1 MADLS
6 VNFSHINQNS
16 DDIAVSLHNEVKRYA
31 LTPAADFFDNDK
43 AVVDLVVLYR
53 ALIAS
58 DDEILSTVEDCLGP
72 ECFEK
77 RADKVIEERLPTL
90 KEKLNANDFYLYRQ
104 CLLAAFTGLS
114 SNINPALKNKIA
126 LNLKINADLSKK
138 ELQDLLVFLLQFIK
152 EPLKKAQVPIPDF
165 KLKESTP
172 NPPAATEQEE
182 NGKGENDEIIMTK
195 IRNLLS
201 EAAEK
206 AKAANLVPKEN
217 GSVAQTPIIKEKEE
231 PKSAIQEQSVEEK
244 KDLPLDSTEN
254 AENDESKLN
263 GELSLKDLARR
274 AAKLQEEFR
283 NERIKLAKEG
293 KLPNPAKLPQN
304 FPPKIKKDGTEKSAK
319 LTSPLE
325 LFEERN
331 KARVNKE
338 TVEGAEVAK
347 ETLNVESTTNDSD
360 LKNEQDIEEKAPEQ
374 TPAAVVTEE
383 LQIKEDSQDLTEN
396 TERFIASFDNEATAL
411 KPTANVKESVEE
423 DFKPVTFYHDVKAV
437 KEVKVEKAKEI
448 KPKAEVKAKSSWIKR
463 LFNFLFRR
471 REEPVL
477 LPYSIEKIPAPS
489 SIIDADTLPQ
499 SLREKI
505 LKEQDLNEFKHFLST
520 QLISHT
526 LPESLENLVEDFF
539 KSFYELQQNPQYED
553 DFIAFLKAPFSA
565 DLNVSAKFNSLL
577 FVLLMLEAN
586 RQGYDSAYLFVGHE
600 EIKERYDAV
609 FSDKEYDSLTLDA
622 QKAAASVLT
631 ALLSEIY
638 RLQSYCLDNEGS
650 LRALIT
656 ENSCSHKES
665 TLLIDVDEN
674 VMGQTVKIKSF
685 IVKDKDQGILIKL
698 SDDNRVLRLNLICS
712 NLPLLKKAQDLKE
725 KLKPAFAYLGYED
738 PQIHIRLGSN
748 LKVFLTKQP
757 LFKDGLVCLRDES
770 AADPVLRHQLPSNQ
784 CELIECLLKLLKDL
798 NLCQCDKLG
807 SALNEDDLKL
817 KLRPILAMRH
827 LVLKLS
833 NN

>member
-16 DDIAVSLHNEVKRYA
+16 DDIAVSLHDAVKRYA
-31 LTPAADFFDNDK
+31 LTPAADFFDNNK
-43 AVVDLVVLYR
+43 AVVDFLVLYR
-53 ALIAS
+53 ALIAGS
-58 DDEILSTVEDCLGP
+58 DEILSIVEDCLGP

-77 RADKVIEERLPTL
+77 RADKVIEERLPAL

-104 CLLAAFTGLS
+104 CLLATFTGLS
-114 SNINPALKNKIA
+114 SNINPALKNKIS
-126 LNLKINADLSKK
+126 LNLKINADLSEK
-138 ELQDLLVFLLQFIK
+138 ELKDLLVFLLQFIK
-152 EPLKKAQVPIPDF
+152 EPLKKAAVPLPDF
-165 KLKESTP
+165 KLKESTQ
-172 NPPAATEQEE
+172 NPPADKEQEE
-182 NGKGENDEIIMTK
+182 NGKGENDEIIMSK

-217 GSVAQTPIIKEKEE
+217 GTVAQTPIIKEKEE
-231 PKSAIQEQSVEEK
+231 PQPVIQVPGIEEEK
-244 KDLPLDSTEN
+244 ELTLESTEN
-254 AENDESKLN
+254 AENDESALN

-304 FPPKIKKDGTEKSAK
+304 FPPKIKKGATANNAR

-338 TVEGAEVAK
+338 TIEGAEGAK
-347 ETLNVESTTNDSD
+347 ETLNVESTTNDSG
-360 LKNEQDIEEKAPEQ
+360 LKTVQNIEGKAPEQ
-374 TPAAVVTEE
+374 PPAAVVTEE
-383 LQIKEDSQDLTEN
+383 PQIKEDNQDLTEN
-396 TERFIASFDNEATAL
+396 TERFIASFDNENNDI
-411 KPTANVKESVEE
+411 KPNSDFKETVEE
-423 DFKPVTFYHDVKAV
+423 DFRPVTFYHDVKTV
-437 KEVKVEKAKEI
+437 KEVKVEKAQEIKPQTEI
-448 KPKAEVKAKSSWIKR
+448 KPKTSLIKR
-463 LFNFLFRR
+463 FFKFLFRR

-477 LPYSIEKIPAPS
+477 LPYSIEKIPATS

-526 LPESLENLVEDFF
+526 LPKSLEKLVEDFL

-553 DFIAFLKAPFSA
+553 NFIAFLKAPFSA
-565 DLNVSAKFNSLL
+565 YLNVSDKFNSLL

-586 RQGYDSAYLFVGHE
+586 RQGYDSAYLFVGHK

-622 QKAAASVLT
+622 QKAVSLVLT
-631 ALLSEIY
+631 SLLSEIY

-656 ENSCSHKES
+656 ENSCAKQES
-665 TLLIDVDEN
+665 TLLIDIDEN

-698 SDDNRVLRLNLICS
+698 SDDNRVFRLNLICS

-738 PQIHIRLGSN
+738 PQIHIRLGNN
-748 LKVFLTKQP
+748 LKVFLIKQP
-757 LFKDGLVCLRDES
+757 LFKDGLVCLRDET
-770 AADPVLRHQLPSNQ
+770 AADPVLRHQLPLNH

-833 NN
+833 DN